1 MMVPWKDLE
10 ETELT
15 RASAGGRKPETLSK
29 HETQKLCSRTF
40 PLAGKAKKGLNVFGD
55 TSVSELINIH
65 EDGATRTRSRQTQ
78 LAS

>member
-65 EDGATRTRSRQTQ
+65 EDAPKDDAIRGTEQWH
-78 LAS
+78 